1 MRTCLLSAMVVMGL
15 TVGAVAQTVSLSAP
29 TQGTAAA
36 PAASSIAGGRKEAC
50 HSAAQNMKG
59 QDKRDQMQLCLA
71 QAHLDCVK
79 QAIDQKTVGL
89 QRRDFIKTCIGG

>member
-1 MRTCLLSAMVVMGL
+1 MKTWFLSAVVVFGVA
-15 TVGAVAQTVSLSAP
+15 TGALAQTAP
-29 TQGTAAA
+29 AAPVPQTAAA
-36 PAASSIAGGRKEAC
+36 PADSSATGGKKAAC
-50 HSAAQNMKG
+50 QAAAQSLKG

-79 QAIDQKTVGL
+79 QAIDQKTVGP